1 MGQKTVVF
9 SDLSGQIITG
19 DDALARIVVQEHPG
33 LGDGPVEIEAL
44 TDEARALE
52 KAALRVA
59 VADLYLPGESEP
71 LRVAL
76 EADSFDK
83 LATDRAMGEV
93 LSSARPARRTPKSAA
108 VSPARGDRTDYGT
121 LGNAGKPHKGRVT
134 DAEKRLVRE
143 RFDEMRTGSWPRG
156 RAQSAW
162 STASMSRG
170 TAWRS
175 WPGRGASSRASTR
188 ADAHSAAGAMTAS
201 VVPAARPAASL
212 SYAPGPP
219 LPGWTAVTAP
229 AIAVSDR
236 WTSRASCR
244 LRSGPARNLRSGV
257 LR

>member
-121 LGNAGKPHKGRVT
+121 LANAGKPHKGRVT

-143 RFDEMRTGSWPRG
+143 RFDEINDRLVAEGTRTISLIDREHVERYGLKELAR
-156 RAQSAW
+156 
-162 STASMSRG
+162 SRG
-170 TAWRS
+170 IE
-175 WPGRGASSRASTR
+175 PG
-188 ADAHSAAGAMTAS
+188 
-201 VVPAARPAASL
+201 
-212 SYAPGPP
+212 
-219 LPGWTAVTAP
+219 
-229 AIAVSDR
+229 
-236 WTSRASCR
+236 
-244 LRSGPARNLRSGV
+244 
-257 LR
+257 